1 MLGGSLPVRPS
12 SESRPVKTS
21 PGAMGLSP
29 ASLRPRLL
37 APAAAVSRV
46 AIMASCVVNTV
57 AYNPALNSRMV
68 TKNNMLNDFSY
79 NSRLLKK
86 ALLGLLL
93 VLLAGCINTGQLTET
108 QRSELDQRVRE
119 RWQALEQKDFKKAWE
134 YSSPNYRAIFS
145 KQLYAKKFSYAVEW
159 ELTGVE
165 IVNYDSVAAVASVVV
180 RVMSKPTKQTSSASL
195 AIGAIPT
202 TRSERWIF
210 SEGQWWFSANY

>member
-1 MLGGSLPVRPS
+1 
-12 SESRPVKTS
+12 
-21 PGAMGLSP
+21 
-29 ASLRPRLL
+29 
-37 APAAAVSRV
+37 
-46 AIMASCVVNTV
+46 MASCVVNTV

-79 NSRLLKK
+79 NSHLLKK

-93 VLLAGCINTGQLTET
+93 VLLAGCINTGELTET
-108 QRSELDQRVRE
+108 QRFELDQRVRE
-119 RWQALEQKDFKKAWE
+119 RWQALEQRDFKKAWE